1 MNRALLL
8 ALDVLGEQSVR
19 SAEKALEQDDVDV
32 ATKELR
38 IAEACR
44 RLVGGVLPGDW
55 ERNK

>member
-19 SAEKALEQDDVDV
+19 IAEKALQREDIDK
-32 ATKELR
+32 ATRELR

-44 RLVGGVLPGDW
+44 RLVGGELPGD
-55 ERNK
+55 RDR